1 MKHERPREWVGTRRW
16 IPLPMPWPSRAGAAL
31 PRGGTMAAVPGR
43 LPLIEPMLAT
53 PARAVPGDET
63 EWGAEAKWDGARV
76 LAYVSGGTVVLRGR
90 SGGDVTG
97 SYPEVAASLGR
108 AAGRRTLILDGEIT
122 VFDGDRPSFAMLQR
136 RMHAA
141 RPAAALVAAVPVT
154 YVAFDLLWQAR
165 SLLRCPY
172 GQRRALLDGLALA
185 TEHVSVPPAFPGQA
199 RALVDAS
206 RDVGLEGVVLKRLS
220 STYQPGQR
228 SGDWLKIRHLAA
240 ADVLIGGWLP
250 RAGARSHLAG
260 SVLVGLP
267 GPAGLDYLGSVGSG
281 FAEAEL
287 RDLTARLLALEQ
299 PDSPFADPLP
309 TDVARRARWTRP
321 VLAAE
326 VAYREITPAGRMR
339 HPVWRGLRPA

>member
-1 MKHERPREWVGTRRW
+1 
-16 IPLPMPWPSRAGAAL
+16 
-31 PRGGTMAAVPGR
+31 MADGPGR

-53 PARAVPGDET
+53 PARVVPGNES

-97 SYPEVAASLGR
+97 SYPEVAESLGR
-108 AAGRRTLILDGEIT
+108 AAGRRTVMLDGEIT
-122 VFDGDRPSFAMLQR
+122 VFDGDRPSFALLQR
-136 RMHAA
+136 RMHVA
-141 RPAAALVAAVPVT
+141 RPAAGLVAVVPVT

-165 SLLRCPY
+165 SLLRSPY
-172 GQRRALLDGLALA
+172 SQRRALLDGLALA
-185 TEHVSVPPAFPGQA
+185 AEHVSVPPAFPGQA

-206 RDVGLEGVVLKRLS
+206 RDLGLEGVVLKRLS

-260 SVLVGLP
+260 SVLAGAP
-267 GPAGLDYLGSVGSG
+267 GPAGLVYLGSVGSG

-299 PDSPFADPLP
+299 PDSPFAGPLP
-309 TDVARRARWTRP
+309 ADVARRARWTSP

-326 VAYREITPAGRMR
+326 VAYRELTPAGRMR

>member
-1 MKHERPREWVGTRRW
+1 
-16 IPLPMPWPSRAGAAL
+16 
-31 PRGGTMAAVPGR
+31 MAAVPGR
-43 LPLIEPMLAT
+43 LPLIEQVLAT

-108 AAGRRTLILDGEIT
+108 AAGRRTVILDGEIT

-141 RPAAALVAAVPVT
+141 RPAAALVAAIPVT
-154 YVAFDLLWQAR
+154 YVAVLWQAR
-165 SLLRCPY
+165 SPLRSPY

-185 TEHVSVPPAFPGQA
+185 AEHVSVPPAFPGQA

-206 RDVGLEGVVLKRLS
+206 REVGLEGVVLKRLS
-220 STYQPGQR
+220 SPYQPSQR
-228 SGDWLKIRHLAA
+228 SADWLQIRHLAA

-250 RAGARSHLAG
+250 RAGARSYLAG

-267 GPAGLDYLGSVGSG
+267 GPAGLDCLGSVGSG

-299 PDSPFADPLP
+299 PDSPFAGPLP
-309 TDVARRARWTRP
+309 ADVARRARWTSP

>member
-1 MKHERPREWVGTRRW
+1 MGD
-16 IPLPMPWPSRAGAAL
+16 G
-31 PRGGTMAAVPGR
+31 PGR

-53 PARAVPGDET
+53 PARAVPGNEA

-76 LAYVSGGTVVLRGR
+76 LAYISGGTVVLRGR

-108 AAGRRTLILDGEIT
+108 AAGRRTVILDGEIT

-136 RMHAA
+136 RMHVA

-165 SLLRCPY
+165 SLLRRPY
-172 GQRRALLDGLALA
+172 AQRRALLDGLGLA
-185 TEHVSVPPAFPGQA
+185 AGHLSVPPAFPGRA

-206 RDVGLEGVVLKRLS
+206 RDLGLEGVVLKRLS

-260 SVLVGLP
+260 SVLVGAV
-267 GPAGLDYLGSVGSG
+267 GSDGLDYLGSVGSG

-299 PDSPFADPLP
+299 PDSPFAGPLP
-309 TDVARRARWTRP
+309 ADVARRARWTSP

-326 VAYREITPAGRMR
+326 VAYRELTPAGRMR

>member
-1 MKHERPREWVGTRRW
+1 MARVRGQGRHPPR
-16 IPLPMPWPSRAGAAL
+16 L
-31 PRGGTMAAVPGR
+31 VP
-43 LPLIEPMLAT
+43 
-53 PARAVPGDET
+53 VDQ
-63 EWGAEAKWDGARV
+63 WGAEAKWDGARV

-90 SGGDVTG
+90 GGGDVTD

-108 AAGRRTLILDGEIT
+108 AAGRRTVILDGEIT

-136 RMHAA
+136 RMHVT
-141 RPAAALVAAVPVT
+141 RPASALVAAVPVT

-165 SLLRCPY
+165 SLLRRPY
-172 GQRRALLDGLALA
+172 AQRRALLDGLALA
-185 TEHVSVPPAFPGQA
+185 AEHVSVPPAFPGQA
-199 RALVDAS
+199 SALVDAS
-206 RDVGLEGVVLKRLS
+206 RDLGLEGVVLKRLS
-220 STYQPGQR
+220 SPYQPGHR

-260 SVLVGLP
+260 SVLAGAP
-267 GPAGLDYLGSVGSG
+267 GPAGLHYLGSVGSG

-299 PDSPFADPLP
+299 PDSPFAGPLP
-309 TDVARRARWTRP
+309 ADVARRARWTNP

-326 VAYREITPAGRMR
+326 VAYAEITPAGRMR
-339 HPVWRGLRPA
+339 HPVWRGLRPP

>member
-1 MKHERPREWVGTRRW
+1 
-16 IPLPMPWPSRAGAAL
+16 MPWPSRAGAAL

-97 SYPEVAASLGR
+97 SYPEVVASLGR
-108 AAGRRTLILDGEIT
+108 AAGRRTVILDGEIT

-141 RPAAALVAAVPVT
+141 RPAAALVAAIPVT

-165 SLLRCPY
+165 SLLRSPY

-185 TEHVSVPPAFPGQA
+185 AEHVSVPPAFPGQA

-206 RDVGLEGVVLKRLS
+206 REVGLEGVVLKRLS
-220 STYQPGQR
+220 SPYQPGQR

-299 PDSPFADPLP
+299 PDSPFAGPLP
-309 TDVARRARWTRP
+309 ADVARRARWTSP